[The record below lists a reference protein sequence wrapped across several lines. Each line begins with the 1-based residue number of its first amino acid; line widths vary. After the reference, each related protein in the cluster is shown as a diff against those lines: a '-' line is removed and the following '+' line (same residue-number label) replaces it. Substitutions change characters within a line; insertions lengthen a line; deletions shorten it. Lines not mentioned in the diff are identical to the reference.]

1 MLALR
6 LVIDTDVLVSAA
18 LKPDAVPARL
28 SIREGL
34 RLQLLHDA
42 LPALRLGV

>member
-28 SIREGL
+28 VDSGRV
-34 RLQLLHDA
+34 A
-42 LPALRLGV
+42 ASAAS